1 MSKNFALKIITI
13 TVLCFSYKRYLAYE
27 FCSAFIKS
35 RLELE
40 NLLFFENIFAS
51 NLKRSW
57 DKVTALLFSIYVFGC
72 VLILAVKG

>member
-1 MSKNFALKIITI
+1 VFFPIKDSI
-13 TVLCFSYKRYLAYE
+13 AYV

-51 NLKRSW
+51 NLKRSLG
-57 DKVTALLFSIYVFGC
+57 KVMALLFSIYVFGC